1 MSTTTLLTPPTSS
14 TPTHTLTLSQLAPT
28 IASAASSST
37 LPYPLSLLST
47 SETQEKWLTLE
58 NLLLAT
64 LRTGDNTTAYLC
76 LETLRDRFGAENE
89 RVTALRGLYAEAMA
103 SDQSELDD
111 VMTHYEEILKEDPA
125 TFSIRKRRAA
135 LLKSMGKTAAA
146 VDAVVNLLDTSPTDA
161 EAWAEVGEL
170 YARAGMWE
178 QSIFAWEEVVLLL
191 PNAWNVQAKL
201 GEVLFAASR
210 GREEGGEGVRVLA
223 ESMRRFG
230 RSVELCDG
238 YLRGFYGLKVTTT
251 KLMDALPTAKNSRM
265 EPGELSLPTLQSV
278 TKLNEIA
285 TAKLAEIIRRSSSGE
300 KDWDGYNAAEVA
312 AARTLLAEG
321 VPQITR

>member
-14 TPTHTLTLSQLAPT
+14 TPTHTLHLSQLAPT
-28 IASAASSST
+28 IASASSST

-178 QSIFAWEEVVLLL
+178 QSVFAWEEVVLLL

-201 GEVLFAASR
+201 G
-210 GREEGGEGVRVLA
+210 
-223 ESMRRFG
+223 
-230 RSVELCDG
+230 
-238 YLRGFYGLKVTTT
+238 
-251 KLMDALPTAKNSRM
+251 
-265 EPGELSLPTLQSV
+265 
-278 TKLNEIA
+278 
-285 TAKLAEIIRRSSSGE
+285 
-300 KDWDGYNAAEVA
+300 
-312 AARTLLAEG
+312 
-321 VPQITR
+321 